1 MVSYIRYRKRSP
13 EQHHASQFKMPFSKV
28 APWCVLAFFAFI
40 AFALAMGEDTRV
52 ALILTPIWFIILG
65 ILWKVTKSRL
75 QRENLPLTGAIEVQ
89 SPEEIARNFR
99 EK

>member
-1 MVSYIRYRKRSP
+1 
-13 EQHHASQFKMPFSKV
+13 
-28 APWCVLAFFAFI
+28 
-40 AFALAMGEDTRV
+40 MGEDTRV